1 MFGRRGR
8 TESDLEWN
16 SKCKESRPMKYGA
29 GGRCPWWSVAV
40 VAAALWWGASDD
52 VAARGRMRGG

>member
-1 MFGRRGR
+1 
-8 TESDLEWN
+8 
-16 SKCKESRPMKYGA
+16 MKYGA

-52 VAARGRMRGG
+52 LAARGRMRGG